1 MAFASGKT
9 GLHGGSQDSIGKQ
22 AETSTPSRRGL
33 GRAGA
38 SRRDDKEQIRSMTL
52 PGDTDA
58 VDRSNAAAG
67 LPGLLDELRWRGML
81 HQASRGMAER
91 LAKGPPIKG
100 YNGFDPTGPSLHIG
114 HLVPIFGL
122 IRLQRAGGTPIV
134 VVGGGTAMIGDP
146 SGRSA
151 ERLLLSRPT
160 VEENIVGIQ
169 GQLTRF
175 LDFEGPNGAEVVD
188 NYEWLSS
195 YSLLRFLRDIGKHL
209 TVPYMLAKDSV
220 QIRLDAGLSFTEF
233 SYMLLQAADFLHLYR
248 AGGVELQMGGADQWG
263 NMTAGLELIR
273 KEFGAGDGQE
283 LAFALSYP
291 LLTNESGAKFGKTA
305 AGTSVWLDPAR
316 TSPFH
321 FYQYWLDADDRDVGK
336 YLRTFTLFDR
346 ARIADLEARQAEH
359 PETRVAQKAIGYDL
373 TARVHGDEAAKN
385 AVRVSEAAF
394 SKEPIRDPDLVES
407 LFAELDNFEFSA
419 GDLSEG
425 ALRVALAS
433 GLYTS
438 NGEARRAIAQGG
450 LAINDERVRAPQ
462 DTVPSLIGGRYLVV
476 RGGKK
481 SLRIGRLKS

>member
-1 MAFASGKT
+1 MTASDTT
-9 GLHGGSQDSIGKQ
+9 GGRGS
-22 AETSTPSRRGL
+22 
-33 GRAGA
+33 AGA
-38 SRRDDKEQIRSMTL
+38 TGQ
-52 PGDTDA
+52 A
-58 VDRSNAAAG
+58 
-67 LPGLLDELRWRGML
+67 GLLDELRWRGML
-81 HQASRGMAER
+81 HQHSSGLAER
-91 LAKGPPIKG
+91 LASGGQIKG

-122 IRLQRAGGTPIV
+122 IQLQRAGGVPV
-134 VVGGGTAMIGDP
+134 VVIGGGTAMIGDP

-151 ERLLLSRPT
+151 ERLLLSRAT
-160 VEENIVGIQ
+160 VEENVAGIQ
-169 GQLTRF
+169 SQLTRF
-175 LDFEGPNGAEVVD
+175 LDFDGECGAEVVD

-283 LAFALSYP
+283 LGFALSYP

-305 AGTSVWLDPAR
+305 VGTSVWLDPNK
-316 TSPFH
+316 TSPFA

-346 ARIADLEARQAEH
+346 ARIEGLEAEMAAH
-359 PETRVAQKAIGYDL
+359 PESRAAQKAVAFDL
-373 TARVHGDEAAKN
+373 TARVHGDDEARR

-394 SKEPIRDPDLVES
+394 SRDPIRDPEILAG
-407 LFAELDNFEFSA
+407 LFEAIDHFEFTTEDLA
-419 GDLSEG
+419 GG
-425 ALRVALAS
+425 ALRLAVAS
-433 GLYTS
+433 GLFAS
-438 NGEARRAIAQGG
+438 NGEARRTISQGG
-450 LAINDERVRAPQ
+450 FSINDERVAAPE
-462 DTVPSLIGGRYLVV
+462 DAVPAPIDGRYLVV
-476 RGGKK
+476 RMGKK
-481 SLRIGRLKS
+481 GLRIGRVKR